1 MEQDFYRIGE
11 TRAWVERV
19 RKFPD
24 NTCPS
29 SRHAQMIA
37 EALIAGE
44 HMSAIHEEPQ
54 HGGSSILS
62 AVAALYETRTL
73 RDVLL
78 KLHGL
83 TSHRFSPEVVEQ
95 CWEMLRA
102 DAEKNE
108 REWEAELAKARAER
122 EATNG

>member
-1 MEQDFYRIGE
+1 MAEDFYRIEE

-37 EALIAGE
+37 ESLIAGE
-44 HMSAIHEEPQ
+44 RMSAVHDEPE

-62 AVAALYETRTL
+62 TVAALYETRTI

-83 TSHRFSPEVVEQ
+83 TSHRFSPGVVEQ
-95 CWEMLRA
+95 CWETLRA

-108 REWEAELAKARAER
+108 REWEAEWAADRAER
-122 EATNG
+122 EGV